1 MSLSPDKK
9 TGGQGGGVN
18 IFTGSEQF
26 GDKVIIETCLRWFRH
41 VQRTEWTYGTKD
53 AKGIS
58 QRRFRILEME
68 ADDPGSSQNSRH
80 ETRKHDD
87 SSLNFDLATQSV

>member
-18 IFTGSEQF
+18 IFTGSEQNGLGGGEQF
-26 GDKVIIETCLRWFRH
+26 GDKVIIETCLRWFR
-41 VQRTEWTYGTKD
+41 RAEAREWTYGTKD
-53 AKGIS
+53 AKRVS

-68 ADDPGSSQNSRH
+68 ADDP
-80 ETRKHDD
+80 
-87 SSLNFDLATQSV
+87 LW